1 MKTKKV
7 ITLLALLLAGV
18 FVSAQSYMESESIRL
33 EKERLDVLNQQISV
47 SQLSAAYTSFLSW
60 ASFFMPEAS
69 SSSSISVYD
78 IGKGQVSNGSTSAY
92 VQYYEATGNRMKV
105 VDGQPIPRMYVPGT
119 PENGFKPV
127 VP

>member
-33 EKERLDVLNQQISV
+33 EKERLSELNQQISV
-47 SQLSAAYTSFLSW
+47 SYLSAAHTAFMSW
-60 ASFFMPEAS
+60 ASFFIAEPAS
-69 SSSSISVYD
+69 LFPGNSIDKS
-78 IGKGQVSNGSTSAY
+78 QVSNSSTSSY
-92 VQYYEATGNRMKV
+92 VRFYEENGRLMKV
-105 VDGQPIPRMYVPGT
+105 VTDGQPMPRRYIPGT